1 MKKTLIPLF
10 LGSMVLTGCAAAG
23 SDYNTLQNQVQQQ
36 QQTIAQLN
44 QQLSGVQPAQADTW
58 SQVQTM
64 RQELA
69 ALKGEVDSLTRS
81 FNQVGGA
88 YGMADTLARHSR
100 AMRLMEAQLAMNL
113 QLDEPALAPPSGQP
127 AYDPNNSLAGYASPS
142 MPATPP
148 AAPQAPQSP
157 QSPQTLAPQ
166 APQSFLPTTPT
177 QPVVPHTPIAG
188 AAADTAQALY
198 DTGIKSFND
207 RNYDQALNSFT
218 DFTNT
223 FPNHSLI
230 SNAWFWQGETQYQ
243 RKDYAAAALAYEKVI
258 STFPNSNKAPAAY
271 LKQGMSFLQLNKKD
285 AAKERLTQLTKKFPK
300 APEATRAQQVLKES
314 F

>member
-1 MKKTLIPLF
+1 MKKALLPL
-10 LGSMVLTGCAAAG
+10 LLSAMVLSGCVAGG

-36 QQTIAQLN
+36 QQTISQLN
-44 QQLSGVQPAQADTW
+44 QQLSGFQPAQADTW

-69 ALKGEVDSLTRS
+69 AMRGELDTLSRS

-113 QLDEPALAPPSGQP
+113 QLDEPALAPPSAGTP
-127 AYDPNNSLAGYASPS
+127 TYDPNNSLAGYASPS
-142 MPATPP
+142 IPAQPQAPLTPQT
-148 AAPQAPQSP
+148 PQGMAPQSP
-157 QSPQTLAPQ
+157 QN
-166 APQSFLPTTPT
+166 FLPATPT
-177 QPVVPHTPIAG
+177 QPVVPNTPIAG

-198 DTGIKSFND
+198 DNGIKAFNE
-207 RNYDQALNSFT
+207 RNYDQALTSFT

-258 STFPNSNKAPAAY
+258 SSFPNSNKAPSAY

-300 APEATRAQQVLKES
+300 AVETTRAQQILKES

>member
-1 MKKTLIPLF
+1 MKKALLPLLLF
-10 LGSMVLTGCAAAG
+10 SAMVLSGCAAGG
-23 SDYNTLQNQVQQQ
+23 SDYNTLQTQVQQQ

-69 ALKGEVDSLTRS
+69 AMRGELDTLSRS

-113 QLDEPALAPPSGQP
+113 QLDEPALAPPSGTP
-127 AYDPNNSLAGYASPS
+127 VYDPNNSLAGYASPS
-142 MPATPP
+142 MPAQ
-148 AAPQAPQSP
+148 PQAPIVPQTPQGMNPQSP
-157 QSPQTLAPQ
+157 QN
-166 APQSFLPTTPT
+166 FLPATPT
-177 QPVVPHTPIAG
+177 QPVVPNAPIAG

-198 DTGIKSFND
+198 DNGIKAFNE
-207 RNYDQALNSFT
+207 RNYDQALASFT

-258 STFPNSNKAPAAY
+258 SNFPNSNKAPAAY

-300 APEATRAQQVLKES
+300 APEATRAQQILKES